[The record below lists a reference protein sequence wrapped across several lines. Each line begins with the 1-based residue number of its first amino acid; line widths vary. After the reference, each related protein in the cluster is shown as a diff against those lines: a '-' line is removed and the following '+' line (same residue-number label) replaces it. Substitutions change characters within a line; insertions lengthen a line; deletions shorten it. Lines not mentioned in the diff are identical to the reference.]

1 MLQNI
6 GIKKSSILYTS
17 EHNAVW
23 LLINGFSILTSIS
36 LSEHHA
42 LSSPLPKYVNDV
54 TSTMKFMFKY

>member
-23 LLINGFSILTSIS
+23 LLINGFFDPNFNFFIRASCTVFPIA
-36 LSEHHA
+36 EVC
-42 LSSPLPKYVNDV
+42 K
-54 TSTMKFMFKY
+54 